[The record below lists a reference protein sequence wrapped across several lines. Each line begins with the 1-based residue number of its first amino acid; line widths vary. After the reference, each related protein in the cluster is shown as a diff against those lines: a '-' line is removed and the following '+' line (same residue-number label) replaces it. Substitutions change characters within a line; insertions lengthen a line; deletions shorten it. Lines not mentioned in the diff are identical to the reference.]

1 MHGHNAAKVPIEG
14 IAMAGKHGAAPQEA
28 EWPSQAQEEYVPQAQ
43 VDYSD
48 YQPRKR
54 RGCGAFIVLAV
65 LLAAVLGGAA
75 YFFLFPP
82 FYKVTIN
89 GTETTVKRN
98 TTIGDVLE
106 AGDVSVVPG
115 NLLAID
121 GNLCV
126 EGGGT
131 PFTATIN
138 GTPTTDAAAKLS
150 KDDVVEISNGTDVT
164 ETYTETQEVVPHGQN
179 ESDTSANGY
188 WAGSLHVYEKGQDGI
203 NAVRTGDV
211 SGVVLTEQVQ
221 APIDSGYHIYTA
233 NVGEDRVIALTF
245 DDGPWPETTN
255 QILDIL
261 EANGARATFFTI
273 GEQIADHLPSVQRA
287 NAMGC
292 QVCTHSWDHARGSGQ
307 GVNLT
312 YMSSDEQ
319 VAEIEQ
325 GYAAIREALGA
336 EPAHILRAPGGNY
349 YGDIISTLEPYVDA
363 EIGWDVDTEDW
374 RRPGADAIYERI
386 MSVQPGQVIL
396 MHDGGGPREQTVEAL
411 SRAVPELVA
420 QGYQMVTISELLA
433 YGH

>member
-1 MHGHNAAKVPIEG
+1 
-14 IAMAGKHGAAPQEA
+14 MAGKHSAQPQQTQVQLPQEQYQPKQEQRYAPQGDLD
-28 EWPSQAQEEYVPQAQ
+28 
-43 VDYSD
+43 DYG

-54 RGCGAFIVLAV
+54 RGWGLA
-65 LLAAVLGGAA
+65 LLALILVAAIVGGG
-75 YFFLFPP
+75 YYFLFVNPP
-82 FYKVTIN
+82 FYNVTVN
-89 GTETTVKRN
+89 GNTMRVKRN
-98 TTIGDVLE
+98 ETIGEVIAE
-106 AGDVSVVPG
+106 GAASPVPG

-126 EGGGT
+126 EGGGNA
-131 PFTATIN
+131 FVAYVN
-138 GTPTTDAAAKLS
+138 GNETLDANTQLK
-150 KDDVVEISNGTDVT
+150 KDDVVDITNGTDVT
-164 ETYTETQEVVPHGQN
+164 ESYTETQEVLPHGTI

-203 NAVRTGDV
+203 VSNRVGSV
-211 SGVVLTEQVQ
+211 SGVVLSEVVQ
-221 APIDSGYHIYTA
+221 APIDAGYHIYTA
-233 NVGEDRVIALTF
+233 NVGDNRVIALTF
-245 DDGPWPETTN
+245 DDGPWPETTD

-261 EANGARATFFTI
+261 AANGARATFFTI
-273 GEQIADHLPSVQRA
+273 GEQVPNYAAQVQRA

-292 QVCTHSWDHARGSGQ
+292 QVVTHSWDHARGSGQ

-312 YMSSDEQ
+312 YMSADEQ
-319 VAEIEQ
+319 ISEITR
-325 GYAAIREALGA
+325 GYDILRETLGS

-396 MHDGGGPREQTVEAL
+396 MHDGGGDRSQTVEAL
-411 SRAVPELVA
+411 SRALPELVA

-433 YGH
+433 LGH